1 MDVRV
6 VSLVEDS
13 IYVAALPNEPGQ
25 AELGEVLGDRRRLS
39 PRCHA
44 RSPTDFSPWIR
55 IHMWPLR
62 GVVLPSVQERFG
74 GHWHV
79 A

>member
-25 AELGEVLGDRRRLS
+25 AELGEVLGDRLRLS
-39 PRCHA
+39 PRCHGQVA
-44 RSPTDFSPWIR
+44 LRFLAMDQDPYVATSRSGTP
-55 IHMWPLR
+55 
-62 GVVLPSVQERFG
+62 
-74 GHWHV
+74 
-79 A
+79 